1 MTPQERKLIDELF
14 ERLASLENI
23 QRDPDAVAAINDGLR
38 NAPNALYPLVQTA
51 LVQDEAL
58 KRADARIREL
68 EAELGVGEPQQPPQG
83 GFLDNMRDALIGK
96 REQPRGSVPPVRPGA
111 SSGAAPGEPGSPW
124 RNTTGRQEGYAPEPG
139 YPGGPQPGYGAGQP
153 PGYASQPGYGGG
165 VPGSTGGSF
174 LGTAAATAAGVVG
187 GALLMNSFRG
197 MFGGHG
203 QSQSAFDSSGGGSP
217 WGGGGGNLSNT
228 DLARD
233 AGVNDIGR
241 GGGGRNAAY
250 DDQNQD
256 RQGLFDTAQ
265 NDSDNDDGDDDD
277 GGYDDGGD
285 TDTA

>member
-23 QRDPDAVAAINDGLR
+23 QRDPDAVGAINDGLR

-68 EAELGVGEPQQPPQG
+68 EAELGVGEPQQPQQG
-83 GFLDNMRDALIGK
+83 GFLDSMRDALTGK

-111 SSGAAPGEPGSPW
+111 PPGEPGSPW
-124 RNTTGRQEGYAPEPG
+124 RNTTGRQQQGYPPEPG
-139 YPGGPQPGYGAGQP
+139 YAAGPQPGYGGAP
-153 PGYASQPGYGGG
+153 PPGYGGG
-165 VPGSTGGSF
+165 MPGSSGGSF

-187 GALLMNSFRG
+187 GALLARSFSG
-197 MFGGHG
+197 MFGGGSG
-203 QSQSAFDSSGGGSP
+203 QSHAAYDTSGGGSP
-217 WGGGGGNLSNT
+217 WSGGGNLSNT

-233 AGVNDIGR
+233 AGVNDIG

-250 DDQNQD
+250 DNQNQD
-256 RQGLFDTAQ
+256 RQGMFDTAQ
-265 NDSDNDDGDDDD
+265 NDTDNDNDDYDD

-285 TDTA
+285 TDNA